1 MTEYFL
7 KVCMYVCTYSHT
19 HTHTHTHKTTKLPRR
34 VNILCHMLQEEPGVN
49 YNQQSKQA
57 SENLDLSSQTV
68 GGHR

>member
-1 MTEYFL
+1 MFVHIH
-7 KVCMYVCTYSHT
+7 K
-19 HTHTHTHKTTKLPRR
+19 HTHKTTKLPRR